1 MVYCVC
7 GLDALEDEMGLGP
20 WTLQRILVWPIST
33 SDDPVEFA
41 RMWRWMV
48 RCRIDFALRVLFLFL
63 SLFTPDGR
71 EDGWMARRFMDSF
84 DLEED
89 GMGA

>member
-1 MVYCVC
+1 
-7 GLDALEDEMGLGP
+7 MGLGP

-41 RMWRWMV
+41 RIWRWMV
-48 RCRIDFALRVLFLFL
+48 RCRIDFVFRLLFLFL

-71 EDGWMARRFMDSF
+71 EDGWMARRFMDSADSA

-89 GMGA
+89 GRGV